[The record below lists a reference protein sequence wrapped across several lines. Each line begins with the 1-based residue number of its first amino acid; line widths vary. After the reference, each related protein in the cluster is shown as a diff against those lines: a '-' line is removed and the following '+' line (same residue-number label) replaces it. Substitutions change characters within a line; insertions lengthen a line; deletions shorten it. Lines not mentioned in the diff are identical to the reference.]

1 MVYFW
6 NAISKAQKLNNI
18 QAIHKE
24 IGQEVVKIVREAR
37 GLANN

>member
-6 NAISKAQKLNNI
+6 NALSKSQQLPNI

-24 IGQEVVKIVREAR
+24 IGSEVVKIVREAR
-37 GLANN
+37 GLNS